1 MKRVATAVALLLVA
15 ATQAHAGI
23 ASPPPTVAPEPAT
36 LVLLGTGL
44 AAVGAGAWWR
54 GRKGGKR

>member
-23 ASPPPTVAPEPAT
+23 ASPPPTVAPDRASSSS
-36 LVLLGTGL
+36 GTG
-44 AAVGAGAWWR
+44 GTDGT
-54 GRKGGKR
+54 